1 MGVAIS
7 AGQKNFLNSEIVL
20 YVGLGAVASAVGVVL
35 GRCGCLC
42 CRVSF
47 AVCGRF
53 CGFIRGNKKSGRPFG
68 FPLWLCVNT
77 STIDTRKKLKTK

>member
-1 MGVAIS
+1 MGVTIS
-7 AGQKNFLNSEIVL
+7 AGRKNFLNSGIVL
-20 YVGLGAVASAVGVVL
+20 RMGLGALALAVGGVL

-53 CGFIRGNKKSGRPFG
+53 CGFIRGK
-68 FPLWLCVNT
+68 
-77 STIDTRKKLKTK
+77 

>member
-1 MGVAIS
+1 MGETIS
-7 AGQKNFLNSEIVL
+7 GGEKIFLHCTIVL
-20 YVGLGAVASAVGVVL
+20 CAGLGAVALAVGGVL

-53 CGFIRGNKKSGRPFG
+53 CGFIRGK
-68 FPLWLCVNT
+68 
-77 STIDTRKKLKTK
+77 